1 MILLELFLP
10 FGVRLQRVSHGPHGP
25 AHLHLSIARGGR
37 TRAPPPPRRSAAARA
52 VRELRMFFCCG
63 QTLMERARVLEAVC
77 FHGAPLPEAFA
88 ENEIQ
93 IAGLVR

>member
-1 MILLELFLP
+1 
-10 FGVRLQRVSHGPHGP
+10 
-25 AHLHLSIARGGR
+25 
-37 TRAPPPPRRSAAARA
+37 
-52 VRELRMFFCCG
+52 
-63 QTLMERARVLEAVC
+63 MERARVLEAVC